1 MVILDSLKKLLA
13 PFLIIVAGSGFAL
26 AQDTAQPVTE
36 AQSAEMTAPV
46 APAPPKK
53 AFNPNLDSISVVQL
67 VQGDPEG
74 RYHPEGLGTLLQ
86 HLNDYTSMNVNP
98 EPVFISSFEDERILD
113 YPLIFVN
120 FADRQ
125 DWTFTDKEVENLRT
139 FLERGGF
146 LYIDAGINTEFLA
159 GDPRFGQF
167 HSFADWKVSPVVEE
181 AMRRVF
187 PTKQFKPVERSHPI
201 FRSFFAGLPDPSILP
216 DTVRNYVIQEK
227 WPQGTY
233 SLMGLEVNDH
243 LGVVCSPV
251 ISMGWGKNRLG
262 NWSSYIS
269 FRIRAASGGLS
280 ERLANAA
287 LPGKSFKA
295 TREDGL
301 EETIFC
307 EQEAMPAWVK
317 EPDGKYRIFSYYG
330 SREIS
335 DYAHVFFTRLGIN
348 IMTYAVTN

>member
-1 MVILDSLKKLLA
+1 MLLSFPKVLGA
-13 PFLIIVAGSGFAL
+13 LALFFPFVLL
-26 AQDTAQPVTE
+26 AQDVAEPVSE
-36 AQSAEMTAPV
+36 AESVEKTAPV
-46 APAPPKK
+46 AAAPAKRP
-53 AFNPNLDSISVVQL
+53 FDPNKDSVSIMQL
-67 VQGDPEG
+67 VQGEPDA
-74 RYHPEGLGTLLQ
+74 RYHPDGLETLLQ

-98 EPVFISSFEDERILD
+98 EPVFIQSFEDERLLD
-113 YPLIFVN
+113 YPVCFVN

-125 DWTFTDKEVENLRT
+125 DWTFSDKEADNLRVY
-139 FLERGGF
+139 LERGGF
-146 LYIDAGINTEFLA
+146 LFIDAGINTEFLA
-159 GDPRFGQF
+159 GDPRYGQF
-167 HSFADWKVSPVVEE
+167 HSFADWKVSPVIEE
-181 AMRRVF
+181 SFRKVF
-187 PTKQFKPVERSHPI
+187 PAKQFKPVERNHAI

-216 DTVRNYVIQEK
+216 DTVRDYVIQEK

-280 ERLANAA
+280 ERLENAA
-287 LPGKSFKA
+287 VPGRSFKA
-295 TREDGL
+295 TREDGQ

-335 DYAHVFFTRLGIN
+335 DYAHVYFTRLGIN
-348 IMTYAVTN
+348 IFTYAVSN